1 MDKELLVPEEI
12 REEPNGKDFFNQLN
26 DRRFFFCGQGFARP
40 KKGFCSLEEGD
51 YIDLSKCTGTVEEK
65 EMLLRFCMGY
75 PPKGY
80 ISVCRTCY
88 GMGSDN
94 DRIVS
99 VAEQM

>member
-1 MDKELLVPEEI
+1 
-12 REEPNGKDFFNQLN
+12 
-26 DRRFFFCGQGFARP
+26 
-40 KKGFCSLEEGD
+40 
-51 YIDLSKCTGTVEEK
+51 
-65 EMLLRFCMGY
+65 MLLRFCMGY